1 VIEAQEQLLDLIEV
15 DVGEQLLDLIEVD
28 VEEQIKSHG
37 IEKL

>member
-1 VIEAQEQLLDLIEV
+1 MIEAQEQLLDLIEV